1 MHDCWCS
8 HGPRR
13 CHRQGGESERSS
25 RLLALPPP
33 DLDVE
38 LAHDDLGS
46 SLLTRAHRL
55 GLRRGRRSHLERRE
69 RVWKV
74 TSTRKERKRKG
85 VDCNILFVLLKM
97 L

>member
-1 MHDCWCS
+1 M
-8 HGPRR
+8 
-13 CHRQGGESERSS
+13 
-25 RLLALPPP
+25 PPP

-85 VDCNILFVLLKM
+85 VDCNILFVLLKNVVT
-97 L
+97 LFGTLNTGYVLLDTLAVT